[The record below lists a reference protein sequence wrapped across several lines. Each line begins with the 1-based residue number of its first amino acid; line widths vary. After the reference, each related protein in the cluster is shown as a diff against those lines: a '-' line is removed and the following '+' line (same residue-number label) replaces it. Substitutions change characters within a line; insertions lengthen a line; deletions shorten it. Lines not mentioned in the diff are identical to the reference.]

1 MVCVSLRGILVLGFS
16 KVYCRLILCFLRV
29 LDRGSVISLI
39 YGSAAYPA
47 QGSEGSISS
56 KNVLTNSSRLGV
68 AFSVWILIT
77 LEMIVFE
84 LIRGL
89 RLLVIILS
97 ICRLRW

>member
-1 MVCVSLRGILVLGFS
+1 MAVRHIQ
-16 KVYCRLILCFLRV
+16 R
-29 LDRGSVISLI
+29 
-39 YGSAAYPA
+39 PA